1 MIFAEM
7 VYPNEYWDFHSELKA
22 HVASNFEHWDSGL
35 QSDSWFWIFD
45 GDQKVAIDTFSS
57 MKHQIKSST
66 PGPLVQ
72 RVIDALKI
80 KYEVNVY
87 AGLSLRGM
95 RTAMSFEKSP
105 PYARLGITV
114 TCNWP
119 TASPLPSLTGWSS
132 RRPQAPLVG
141 ALRAS
146 HSGAAYRER

>member
-1 MIFAEM
+1 MFVRPLITKAKGVLMIFAEM

-87 AGLSLRGM
+87 ARPE
-95 RTAMSFEKSP
+95 FEGHEDG
-105 PYARLGITV
+105 YVI
-114 TCNWP
+114 
-119 TASPLPSLTGWSS
+119 
-132 RRPQAPLVG
+132 
-141 ALRAS
+141 
-146 HSGAAYRER
+146 

>member
-1 MIFAEM
+1 MFLLALFLQFTKRCVLVFLEIALIVCPNPSFKRTPAAPLKLNVRPLITKAKGVLMIFAEM

-87 AGLSLRGM
+87 ARPE
-95 RTAMSFEKSP
+95 FEGHEDG
-105 PYARLGITV
+105 YVI
-114 TCNWP
+114 
-119 TASPLPSLTGWSS
+119 
-132 RRPQAPLVG
+132 
-141 ALRAS
+141 
-146 HSGAAYRER
+146 

>member
-80 KYEVNVY
+80 KYELNVY
-87 AGLSLRGM
+87 AKPE
-95 RTAMSFEKSP
+95 FEGHEDGD
-105 PYARLGITV
+105 AI
-114 TCNWP
+114 
-119 TASPLPSLTGWSS
+119 
-132 RRPQAPLVG
+132 
-141 ALRAS
+141 
-146 HSGAAYRER
+146 